1 MIISHVVSSFQL
13 KENPSKMDCK
23 IQKCLYS
30 TKCNAPEMKCIF
42 SGFTPG
48 PPHLLWLLFHRLSF
62 FLWCYAKGSSKFCPS
77 IFCLSA
83 VQCVCVCATVC
94 TSASGV
100 LTKAVTYDSTN
111 KTSMSHRAFLFHFPP
126 PTSTSVSK

>member
-1 MIISHVVSSFQL
+1 
-13 KENPSKMDCK
+13 MDCK

-30 TKCNAPEMKCIF
+30 TNCNAPEMKCIF

-48 PPHLLWLLFHRLSF
+48 PPPLLWLLFHRLSF
-62 FLWCYAKGSSKFCPS
+62 FLCCYAKGSSKFCSS
-77 IFCLSA
+77 IFCLSAA

-111 KTSMSHRAFLFHFPP
+111 KNLHVPSGLPLSF
-126 PTSTSVSK
+126 STSNIHLHFQIEAPLITSLLLK